1 MPRRGAADRHGVAA
15 AFEDDSGQ
23 GRASDGV
30 DDMTAIT
37 ERANAVTRVERQP
50 LDRTFAMTV
59 VGAGCWG
66 MVDGLAYFL
75 VYLIGVYGPASGD
88 ERIVRNLPPIFT
100 SVAAIFGVM
109 GTLSL
114 AWAGARRR
122 AWFCLIPVGVAA
134 WIQAFNA
141 QYLPYDLARPANTA
155 AFLVTVILLTGA
167 IAIIGGGIVAFLEIG
182 RGRPIWTRSGRA
194 GLVSV
199 AGIGIAVGAAAT
211 ALLVGLV
218 PTGGPGGTKTPTVT
232 GVMNIEDLSFVGGNL
247 QMKDGEVLG
256 LIITNPE
263 DVPHSFD
270 IDSLDI
276 HVQVTPETTT
286 AVVIQPSGPGQLVFY
301 CSVHG
306 HRTAGMAGTISVD

>member
-1 MPRRGAADRHGVAA
+1 M
-15 AFEDDSGQ
+15 SQ
-23 GRASDGV
+23 Q
-30 DDMTAIT
+30 
-37 ERANAVTRVERQP
+37 ANATAPRKHPQVP
-50 LDRTFAMTV
+50 RTFAMTV
-59 VGAGCWG
+59 VGAGCWV
-66 MVDGLAYFL
+66 MVAGLAYFL

-100 SVAAIFGVM
+100 TVAAIFGVL

-122 AWFCLIPVGVAA
+122 AWFWLIPVILAVL
-134 WIQAFNA
+134 IVAFNA
-141 QYLPYDLARPANTA
+141 PVLPYDLARPANTA
-155 AFLVTVILLTGA
+155 AFLITVAFLTGA
-167 IAIIGGGIVAFLEIG
+167 IAIIGGGIVAFFEVR

-194 GLVSV
+194 GALSLV
-199 AGIGIAVGAAAT
+199 GIGIAVGAAAT

-232 GVMNIEDLSFVGGNL
+232 GVITIEDLAFVGSP

-276 HVQVTPETTT
+276 HVQVTPKTTT
-286 AVVIQPSGPGQLVFY
+286 AVVIQPTGPGNLEFY
-301 CSVHG
+301 CSVQT
-306 HRTAGMAGTISVD
+306 HRERGMVGAITVD